1 MIRYVWAPSTGIKIV
16 DGEYTAGGVMGA
28 KPIKGT
34 LEDVFAT
41 EHRRTRPAKLLTM
54 SPEAWERLD
63 LIASRAGLSRSA
75 MVETLVRGAEVPR
88 AKTAGKAGV

>member
-1 MIRYVWAPSTGIKIV
+1 MS
-16 DGEYTAGGVMGA
+16 

-34 LEDVFAT
+34 LEDVFRK
-41 EHRRTRPAKLLTM
+41 EHRRNRPAKLLTM

-75 MVETLVRGAEVPR
+75 CVESLVRAAEVPR
-88 AKTAGKAGV
+88 QKMAGKSQG

>member
-1 MIRYVWAPSTGIKIV
+1 MIIDDASRRKA
-16 DGEYTAGGVMGA
+16 AGLH
-28 KPIKGT
+28 K
-34 LEDVFAT
+34 
-41 EHRRTRPAKLLTM
+41 RTRPAKLLTM

-88 AKTAGKAGV
+88 AKTATRRENGAA